1 MRLRYNSYQSSI
13 LFEQIESD
21 RTAKFT
27 LFSDA
32 DRVTIEESIYTHIFL
47 LQIV

>member
-13 LFEQIESD
+13 LFDHVESD

-32 DRVTIEESIYTHIFL
+32 DRVTIEESIYTQIL
-47 LQIV
+47 L